1 MARVIVR
8 LEYDNNNSET
18 YYYLFNPLIDAK
30 AYSRLARMKRAREE
44 AWKANEPFN
53 RAKKLYRDLLAAGIV
68 HKGQIIT
75 NAEAKELSKKLEP
88 QYLF

>member
-1 MARVIVR
+1 MARVIVKF
-8 LEYDNNNSET
+8 EHDNGDSEVYR
-18 YYYLFNPLIDAK
+18 YYFNPLIDAR

-44 AWKANEPFN
+44 EWQANLPFN

-68 HKGQIIT
+68 YKGQIIT